1 VLGRDDVGA
10 LAPGMA
16 ADIIAFDLDDIG
28 FAGAQ
33 EDPLAGIVF
42 CAPSRVSLSIVDGRV
57 LVRDGRLTTID
68 VPVLAERH
76 NALARKLV
84 RGER

>member
-1 VLGRDDVGA
+1 
-10 LAPGMA
+10 M
-16 ADIIAFDLDDIG
+16 AFDVDDIG

-33 EDPLAGIVF
+33 EDPLAALVF
-42 CAPSRVSLSIVDGRV
+42 CAPSRVWLSIVDGRV
-57 LVRDGRLTTID
+57 LVRDGELTSVD
-68 VPVLAERH
+68 VAVLSQRH